1 MTGRITEN
9 AGFGRALLSII
20 AGLLIAGILMQ
31 VSGYDPRAAYSA
43 LATGATGLQSGKA
56 VGPNNLSFGVGP
68 WVAHLNKYLL
78 AQSLAKV
85 TPLLFAGLSVT
96 LGLTAGLFN
105 IGAQ

>member
-1 MTGRITEN
+1 MSCKECARHLLRIPGGRLVVFEQM
-9 AGFGRALLSII
+9 AKRA
-20 AGLLIAGILMQ
+20 
-31 VSGYDPRAAYSA
+31 
-43 LATGATGLQSGKA
+43 ATGLQSGKA

-96 LGLTAGLFN
+96 GTLALILAARALVRRR
-105 IGAQ
+105 AHRPRL